1 MERKEGEEGL
11 TPSERIK
18 LRLRPRAP
26 ASAAPPPLLA
36 PAQENPSPSS
46 ATGQVS
52 SSPATQATGLS
63 QPPALTSDPIPPPVT
78 RSLEERHQHLAALCP
93 LRKRIHPRFVPAF
106 LAATENAAA
115 RYLADSLNEEHLL
128 DILALVKV
136 GLRGCGDGLPIA
148 ERLKAYPNVAWPE
161 VIEQDRPP
169 AAAAPTASAIVE
181 KVHKHIING
190 NLSQAARTLSSD
202 TGVLPL
208 TDDVKSALA
217 LKHPVGPENPF
228 PGPGPTAPRK
238 LCKDDEWDSHFRQV
252 LSTIPA
258 DTSGGPSGWSKPLL
272 SLALRGE
279 RFREFI
285 KLLCTQLAH
294 GTAPGRTTLGAA
306 LLIPLAKKDGGVR
319 PIAVCELIYRFCAK
333 VIARCVDTTGA
344 LLPFQFGVGSSG
356 GTEPIIRLGE
366 HFADGTLKDFNCVMA
381 TDFSNAYN
389 AADRTGIG
397 DGIREHTGNLY
408 RLASWR
414 LGAETPLL
422 IVQNGK
428 VTVLQSSQGVP
439 QGDPLSPLFFC
450 IGARKTAA
458 LLQEFLGEDGFVVC
472 YLDDWYIFGRNEEV
486 LKGALDFLEGLEKEG
501 RSGGLRLNKDK
512 CMTMRREDLK
522 EGGFEMLGT
531 MIGSTA
537 TRKDFLQAKIA
548 EQEATIN
555 KLRNL
560 PKQDALLLLLL
571 CVQHNLRH
579 LLRCLKTDDI
589 EDAWTLHDHH
599 LASSLRAIRSDIPRR
614 GPYDNF
620 LFPLPLR
627 RGGCGLPTFTALAPC
642 ARGAMVDFAD
652 RALED
657 LFAQEDKIGGADP
670 LPLLD
675 GPRSDERQRDR
686 CRKV

>member
-1 MERKEGEEGL
+1 MEKKAGEEGL

-18 LRLRPRAP
+18 LRLRPRTP
-26 ASAAPPPLLA
+26 VSAAPPPPLA

-78 RSLEERHQHLAALCP
+78 RSLEERHQHLAALRP

-115 RYLADSLNEEHLL
+115 RYLADLLNEEHLL
-128 DILALVKV
+128 DILALVKG

-148 ERLKAYPNVAWPE
+148 ERLMAYPKVAWPE

-228 PGPGPTAPRK
+228 PGPGPTAPCK

-279 RFREFI
+279 RFRVFM

-294 GTAPGRTTLGAA
+294 GAAPGRTTLGAA
-306 LLIPLAKKDGGVR
+306 LLIPLAKKDGG
-319 PIAVCELIYRFCAK
+319 
-333 VIARCVDTTGA
+333 
-344 LLPFQFGVGSSG
+344 FGVGSSG

-366 HFADGTLKDFNCVMA
+366 HFADGTLKEFNCVMA

-428 VTVLQSSQGVP
+428 VTVLQSLQGVP

-486 LKGALDFLEGLEKEG
+486 LKGGLGFLEGLEMEG

-512 CMTMRREDLK
+512 CMTMRREDL
-522 EGGFEMLGT
+522 
-531 MIGSTA
+531 
-537 TRKDFLQAKIA
+537 
-548 EQEATIN
+548 
-555 KLRNL
+555 
-560 PKQDALLLLLL
+560 
-571 CVQHNLRH
+571 
-579 LLRCLKTDDI
+579 RC
-589 EDAWTLHDHH
+589 W
-599 LASSLRAIRSDIPRR
+599 
-614 GPYDNF
+614 
-620 LFPLPLR
+620 
-627 RGGCGLPTFTALAPC
+627 
-642 ARGAMVDFAD
+642 
-652 RALED
+652 
-657 LFAQEDKIGGADP
+657 
-670 LPLLD
+670 
-675 GPRSDERQRDR
+675 ER
-686 CRKV
+686 